1 MGGCGRGGPAPRLP
15 PNSPR
20 GIKSCPRGRGGRRS
34 RGEGKGQKLGNPRPF
49 RATLQAPFLPLA
61 PHLPPRSKPGEVESL
76 GARPSASSIAQWDKV
91 LPPPLSPPQQHH
103 HQQLAQQLVYQQR
116 RQVRG
121 VRRHHSSSDA
131 MAGQKRPTQLSV
143 PGGHQSLPPGVPVP
157 WIMLGGIRKSR
168 R

>member
-1 MGGCGRGGPAPRLP
+1 MWAVADGGVQPPDCNPVPPEGLRAAPEDEEEDEAEAGERAKNSGTPGLSGPPFRPLP
-15 PNSPR
+15 SPR
-20 GIKSCPRGRGGRRS
+20 SPPSSPFQAWRS
-34 RGEGKGQKLGNPRPF
+34 R
-49 RATLQAPFLPLA
+49 
-61 PHLPPRSKPGEVESL
+61 SL

-103 HQQLAQQLVYQQR
+103 QQQLAQQLVYQQR